1 MGYSG
6 RLVALI
12 AFVDQHT
19 NVVADHFPT
28 GAALERHV
36 SIGAWGVSC
45 PLSIPQSLASRAARL
60 PRWEG
65 ETAALHCVHQNT
77 GSFHEFRCGE
87 VTTSHEL
94 HSFCSEQSEHVPYG
108 AGPPSRWPPPKIRSL
123 LAGASCVP
131 GWPFCDQ
138 RRSRSFGFW
147 KAP

>member
-65 ETAALHCVHQNT
+65 ETATLHRVHQD
-77 GSFHEFRCGE
+77 
-87 VTTSHEL
+87 TTSL
-94 HSFCSEQSEHVPYG
+94 HQPRGFTVTHSAYFPKG
-108 AGPPSRWPPPKIRSL
+108 RPPL
-123 LAGASCVP
+123 LAFP
-131 GWPFCDQ
+131 
-138 RRSRSFGFW
+138 SFVLR
-147 KAP
+147 K